1 MIQEVFADVLLG
13 LAVAVVLASAL
24 GILVM
29 RGVYRK
35 LHFVTPA
42 ALVAP
47 ALVALAVFVQQG
59 LDENTGETLLAL
71 LLIVIAGPYL
81 THATIRAARI
91 REKGRLA
98 SRERRPGP
106 TPGGDPMSALVH
118 APHLAAV
125 TTPYTV
131 PPALMDVLQITVLV
145 LVAAGATAVVLTREP
160 LRQVVVLSG
169 YGLLLAILFM
179 VFQAPDV
186 TLSELTVGAVAL
198 PLLLLLALAKVRR
211 REE

>member
-47 ALVALAVFVQQG
+47 ALVALAVFVRQG

-71 LLIVIAGPYL
+71 LFMVMRGDIIFPKSV
-81 THATIRAARI
+81 TAARI
-91 REKGRLA
+91 REKGDW
-98 SRERRPGP
+98 RPGK
-106 TPGGDPMSALVH
+106 GG
-118 APHLAAV
+118 
-125 TTPYTV
+125 
-131 PPALMDVLQITVLV
+131 
-145 LVAAGATAVVLTREP
+145 
-160 LRQVVVLSG
+160 
-169 YGLLLAILFM
+169 
-179 VFQAPDV
+179 QAP
-186 TLSELTVGAVAL
+186 
-198 PLLLLLALAKVRR
+198 PQ
-211 REE
+211 EEVS

>member
-13 LAVAVVLASAL
+13 LAAAVVLASAL

-29 RGVYRK
+29 RDVYRK

-71 LLIVIAGPYL
+71 LLVVIAGPYL

-91 REKGRLA
+91 REKGDW
-98 SRERRPGP
+98 RPGK
-106 TPGGDPMSALVH
+106 GGQ
-118 APHLAAV
+118 
-125 TTPYTV
+125 V
-131 PPALMDVLQITVLV
+131 PPQ
-145 LVAAGATAVVLTREP
+145 
-160 LRQVVVLSG
+160 
-169 YGLLLAILFM
+169 
-179 VFQAPDV
+179 
-186 TLSELTVGAVAL
+186 
-198 PLLLLLALAKVRR
+198 
-211 REE
+211 EETP